1 MTLNAIITKINK
13 QEQKVSKLSQK
24 LNRVMTTEAELELND
39 AKEILHHLE
48 AIGTVLY
55 RKSVR

>member
-1 MTLNAIITKINK
+1 MTLNAIITKINR

-48 AIGTVLY
+48 AIGKVLY

>member
-1 MTLNAIITKINK
+1 MTLNAIITKINR

-48 AIGTVLY
+48 AIGQVLY